1 MTKHFALHLPSKY
14 HPPGPEEM
22 AELAPAMQA
31 GGPQFGSPVQST
43 QKPGVADV
51 LSSQIL
57 RAGRRQ
63 VNPGGH

>member
-1 MTKHFALHLPSKY
+1 MTKHFALYLPSEY
-14 HPPGPEEM
+14 HTPGPEEM

-51 LSSQIL
+51 L
-57 RAGRRQ
+57 
-63 VNPGGH
+63 